1 MTVITSQEEIVV
13 PQSVR
18 RKAGIKS
25 GDRVEFVPS
34 AGTITIRLK
43 RRARGEYKRAERRAI
58 DRGIA
63 QSQREYRQGKGA
75 GPFSTAQEF
84 LSDLH
89 RENAK
94 LDVKKRKRART

>member
-1 MTVITSQEEIVV
+1 MTVITCQEEIVV
-13 PQSVR
+13 PRSIR

-43 RRARGEYKRAERRAI
+43 QTKGEHTQAERRAI

-63 QSQREYRQGKGA
+63 QSQKEYRQGKSA

-84 LSDLH
+84 LADLH
-89 RENAK
+89 RVNDK